1 MMKKMKKMHP
11 QPTFKRAASAV
22 TLGQRSCYGSSATR
36 SLLARRSSFCA
47 HYIMHPSSSAL
58 FSFTSTVL
66 PSASSR
72 SAMLC
77 WKSTVQRTSSAFQLQ
92 RRRASQRSKHATA
105 GRASLIGNAGSDPAF
120 MLSATGDVDLL
131 GAAGAPALVLLSSGI
146 SPRADTRVQAAKL
159 RSQSRGR

>member
-22 TLGQRSCYGSSATR
+22 TMASVRAMAA
-36 SLLARRSSFCA
+36 ARRAAFSRAVLHFVFKPFSSSFCA
-47 HYIMHPSSSAL
+47 HYIMHLTSSAL

-72 SAMLC
+72 SAMSC

-92 RRRASQRSKHATA
+92 RRRAAQRSKHATA
-105 GRASLIGNAGSDPAF
+105 GPASLIGNAGSDPAF
-120 MLSATGDVDLL
+120 MLSASGDVDLL
-131 GAAGAPALVLLSSGI
+131 GAAGAPALVLLIIYVSSRI
-146 SPRADTRVQAAKL
+146 SPR
-159 RSQSRGR
+159 